1 MTENYL
7 GLRQA
12 LHKVEA
18 KQWESSVIV
27 VSNLSVR
34 YLPRPPSAAIVATN
48 FVVAVSIQACC
59 PQLQRPRPSIKP
71 TTSSKI
77 ALCTIRHRPN
87 FPAIKISKILLYRDP
102 QSQVP
107 LTLSRYTTLTN
118 SRLRMRPFRTTFS
131 RLIHPRSPSR
141 PSFRSNHCKSNS
153 NLLAAKE
160 STSRY
165 D

>member
-18 KQWESSVIV
+18 KQWESLVIV

-34 YLPRPPSAAIVATN
+34 YLPRPLSAAAIVETN

-59 PQLQRPRPSIKP
+59 PQLQRPRPSITQ

-77 ALCTIRHRPN
+77 ALCTIRHRPT
-87 FPAIKISKILLYRDP
+87 FPAIKISKTLLYQDP
-102 QSQVP
+102 QSQV
-107 LTLSRYTTLTN
+107 LLILSRYTTLTN

-131 RLIHPRSPSR
+131 R
-141 PSFRSNHCKSNS
+141 
-153 NLLAAKE
+153 
-160 STSRY
+160 
-165 D
+165 